1 MAIGNP
7 VEWGSSSLGHAGTAV
22 RSAIESIHRPE
33 EALKAPLPAVQH
45 VEVSDLKAALRAG
58 FEDFTAYRTDVLFLV
73 VVYPIIGLVLARM
86 VIGQGLFQ
94 LLFPLT
100 SGFALIG
107 PFVGLGLYEMSRQRE
122 QGGTVSW
129 ATAFGVLRSPSAGAI
144 ALLGLLLTAIFVAWL
159 FAAQGIF
166 NATMG
171 AHQPAS
177 LIAFAQEVLTT
188 TGGWLLIVAGV
199 SVGFLFALVV
209 FAVSVVSFPLL
220 LDRQDV
226 GLDVAIGT
234 SIRAIAANPRTMA
247 IWAMIIAGAMILGS
261 IPALIGLIVVIPVI
275 GHATW
280 HLYRRLVG
288 RTQIG

>member
-7 VEWGSSSLGHAGTAV
+7 VEWGSNSLGHAGTAV
-22 RSAIESIHRPE
+22 RTAIESIHRPD
-33 EALKAPLPAVQH
+33 EALKAPKPIVH
-45 VEVSDLKAALRAG
+45 RVEVSDLKAALAAG

-73 VVYPIIGLVLARM
+73 VVYPIIGLVLARI

-107 PFVGLGLYEMSRQRE
+107 PFVGIGIYEMSRRHE
-122 QGGTVSW
+122 KGDTVSW

-144 ALLGLLLTAIFVAWL
+144 ALLGLMLTAIFIAWL

-166 NATMG
+166 NATVG
-171 AHQPAS
+171 GPHHLDS
-177 LIAFAQEVLTT
+177 LGTLAEQVFTT
-188 TGGWLLIVAGV
+188 TAGWMLIVAGV
-199 SVGFLFALVV
+199 SVGFLFALLV
-209 FAVSVVSFPLL
+209 FVVSVVSFPLL
-220 LDRQDV
+220 LDRPDI

-261 IPALIGLIVVIPVI
+261 IPALIGLIVVIPI
-275 GHATW
+275 LGHATW

-288 RTQIG
+288 R

>member
-7 VEWGSSSLGHAGTAV
+7 VEWGSNNIGHAATAV
-22 RSAIESIHRPE
+22 KSAIESIHRPE
-33 EALKAPLPAVQH
+33 EALEAPLPVVH
-45 VEVSDLKAALRAG
+45 RIEGSDIKAALKAG

-73 VVYPIIGLVLARM
+73 VVYPIIGWVLARI

-107 PFVGLGLYEMSRQRE
+107 PFVGLGLYEMSRRRE

-144 ALLGLLLTAIFVAWL
+144 ALLGLMLTAIFIAWL

-166 NATMG
+166 NATVG
-171 AHQPAS
+171 GPHHLDS
-177 LIAFAQEVLTT
+177 LGTFAEQVFTT
-188 TGGWLLIVAGV
+188 TAGWMLIVAGV
-199 SVGFLFALVV
+199 SVGFLFALLV
-209 FAVSVVSFPLL
+209 FAISVVSFPLL

-234 SIRAIAANPRTMA
+234 SVRAIAANPRTVA
-247 IWAMIIAGAMILGS
+247 IWAMGIAGAMILGS
-261 IPALIGLIVVIPVI
+261 IPALIGLIVVIPII

-280 HLYRRLVG
+280 HLYRRLIG
-288 RTQIG
+288 R